1 MYEFNLKLNEADLY
15 LRTDINVNEFK
26 HGWNSP
32 GHNHALY
39 EGHILLSGTARV
51 DVEGD
56 SRMLCKDQIMIIA
69 PGQYHWGI
77 GAEGEMERLSFQF
90 SVSGGPVQE
99 ALQEIVPSYCILEAT
114 PAILSACRDI
124 FDEAADRTGL
134 TRLMIQS
141 HLVRLLGCGLRL
153 LGIDLRSEREQ
164 HEPGEEANL
173 TKIDKFFRNCRGE
186 KVKLE
191 DLAAILYLSRG
202 QTNRL
207 LREKYGMTFREKLL
221 QSRMEQAV
229 RLLRYT
235 DMAVYQIAEKVGYT
249 ASSSFYHVFR
259 DRFGVTPEEYRAAR
273 QETSEM
279 V

>member
-1 MYEFNLKLNEADLY
+1 MYEFNLKLNDADLY
-15 LRTDINVNEFK
+15 LRTDINVNAFK

-39 EGHILLSGTARV
+39 EGHILLSGKARV

-56 SRMLCKDQIMIIA
+56 SRMLSKGQIMLIA
-69 PGQYHWGI
+69 PGQYHWAI
-77 GAEGEMERLSFQF
+77 GGEGEMERLSFQF
-90 SVSGGPVQE
+90 AVSGGPVQE
-99 ALQEIVPSYCILEAT
+99 ALQANVSGYCIEEAS
-114 PAILSACRDI
+114 PAILAACRDI
-124 FDEAADRTGL
+124 FDEAAERTGL

-141 HLVRLLGCGLRL
+141 HLIRLLGGTLRL
-153 LGIDLRSEREQ
+153 LGIDLRTEGVQ
-164 HEPGEEANL
+164 HEPGEEANM

-191 DLAAILYLSRG
+191 DLATILYLSKG

-207 LREKYGMTFREKLL
+207 LLEQYGMTFREKLL

-235 DMAVYQIAEKVGYT
+235 DMAVYQIAEKVGYS

-273 QETSEM
+273 QDQDDM
-279 V
+279 I